1 MLQFLVFNVT
11 IKSVKWTTLPRKYI
25 SVYQYRKSNIPQ
37 INLIFSSCPVLP
49 IRALYWVLHMI
60 FLFFPWSSWHKRD
73 KEYIS
78 YPLLCYVIYYCHS
91 SRTHNTSIFVKCS
104 YPHFVFSYQS
114 NLAEHLQA
122 ISIPLKWEGAL
133 QIKVRFSTFSMFT
146 ATATARRA
154 CRCDLPPIHLNI

>member
-1 MLQFLVFNVT
+1 MNSSGASFWFCSFSVANSRLQTDLKKKKIINDFTKQEGSLKCCNSWCSMWQSRVWSEQHFQEN
-11 IKSVKWTTLPRKYI
+11 I
-25 SVYQYRKSNIPQ
+25 SQYRKSNIPQ

-60 FLFFPWSSWHKRD
+60 FFFPWSSWHKRD

-104 YPHFVFSYQS
+104 YPHFFFSYQS

-122 ISIPLKWEGAL
+122 ISIPLK
-133 QIKVRFSTFSMFT
+133 
-146 ATATARRA
+146 
-154 CRCDLPPIHLNI
+154 